1 MAVKPESENEVLA
14 LREKVTV
21 LERSVKD
28 FKRKSRFFEL
38 LIRSLPGV
46 FYLTDHSLN
55 FQNWNK
61 NLEKMTGYSPEELK
75 ERTIYDVFSGEGARE
90 DPARQ

>member
-1 MAVKPESENEVLA
+1 MKRQEKAGQGDSMAEKSRCEDEVLA
-14 LREKVTV
+14 LREKVTA
-21 LERSVKD
+21 LEGSVKD

-46 FYLTDHSLN
+46 FYLTDQSLN

-61 NLEKMTGYSPEELK
+61 NLEKHDG
-75 ERTIYDVFSGEGARE
+75 VFSGGTEGQ
-90 DPARQ
+90 DDL